1 MKQQSTVVLQHSDE
15 ELSEI
20 ACFLSFFADELK
32 LGICPEQAFTYALS
46 KYNGVL
52 KPHFMKAVRQLFV
65 GALPLKQ
72 ILKDLALSLNNLN
85 SRYLLQLTCKFL
97 EKDSIEAGKV
107 LLSMVRALEENNN
120 LIKKRNHFLRA
131 KNLKTKILSLGT
143 SLVMGYITALTPLF
157 SMLFLLRQQNFSDL
171 INNLAFNPLSF
182 WPAFVGFFFI
192 GIFTAYQLTE
202 FTDGESSWS
211 MLILSAMIFFITF
224 LLTHSLLKILLW

>member
-1 MKQQSTVVLQHSDE
+1 MKQKSTEGLKQSDD

-46 KYNGVL
+46 RYNGLL
-52 KPHFMKAVRQLFV
+52 KPLFMKAVRQLFV
-65 GALPLKQ
+65 GALPLKS

-107 LLSMVRALEENNN
+107 LISMVRTLEENNN
-120 LIKKRNHFLRA
+120 LIKKRNHFLKA
-131 KNLKTKILSLGT
+131 KNLKTKVLSLGT
-143 SLVMGYITALTPLF
+143 SLVMGYIAALTPLF
-157 SMLFLLRQQNFSDL
+157 SMLFLLRQQNFIELTNSL
-171 INNLAFNPLSF
+171 TFNPFNF
-182 WPAFVGFFFI
+182 WPAFVAFFFI

-202 FTDGESSWS
+202 FTDEENSWS

-224 LLTHSLLKILLW
+224 LLTHSLLKILIW

>member
-1 MKQQSTVVLQHSDE
+1 
-15 ELSEI
+15 
-20 ACFLSFFADELK
+20 LK
-32 LGICPEQAFTYALS
+32 LGICPEQAFTYALT
-46 KYNGVL
+46 KYNGNL

-65 GALPLKQ
+65 GALPLKS
-72 ILKDLALSLNNLN
+72 ILEELALSLNSLN

-107 LLSMVRALEENNN
+107 LVSMVRALEENNS

-131 KNLKTKILSLGT
+131 KNLKTKVLSLGT
-143 SLVMGYITALTPLF
+143 SLVMGYIAALTPLF
-157 SMLFLLRQQNFSDL
+157 SMLFLLRQQNFIELTNSL
-171 INNLAFNPLSF
+171 TFNPLNF
-182 WPAFVGFFFI
+182 WPAFVAFFFI

-211 MLILSAMIFFITF
+211 MLILSAIIFFITF